1 LESSRE
7 ECRRKLII
15 SVIINN
21 GEMKEKERT
30 DKDKSNKQMLKKEL
44 YRVIIN
50 DCSRSRRC
58 PCYEIF
64 AAFM

>member
-1 LESSRE
+1 LKGLESSRE

-15 SVIINN
+15 SVNINN

-44 YRVIIN
+44 
-50 DCSRSRRC
+50 
-58 PCYEIF
+58 
-64 AAFM
+64 